1 VRAASQVVRRAG
13 KVGWRTAGLLFW
25 RGNELQEGDAMTR
38 LREFLE
44 EEHATAHFHP
54 HRPAF
59 TAQEVAATEHV
70 PGRAMAKVVMAV
82 ADGRMVMLVLP
93 APLRVDLARVRDGL
107 RAGDVRLAGEDEF
120 ASLFP
125 DCEAGA
131 MPPFGHL
138 YGMDV
143 YVDPALADSGVVLF
157 EAGTHSQVG
166 IIPFDEFQRLEHP
179 HLLSFAV

>member
-1 VRAASQVVRRAG
+1 VL
-13 KVGWRTAGLLFW
+13 T
-25 RGNELQEGDAMTR
+25 TR

-44 EEHATAHFHP
+44 DERATAHFHP
-54 HRPAF
+54 HPPAF
-59 TAQEVAATEHV
+59 TAQEVAAVEHV

-107 RAGDVRLAGEDEF
+107 GAHDVRLAGEDEF
-120 ASLFP
+120 AGIFP

-138 YGMDV
+138 YGLDV
-143 YVDPALADSGVVLF
+143 YVDPALADSATVLF
-157 EAGTHSQVG
+157 EAGTHTQVAAM
-166 IIPFDEFQRLEHP
+166 PFDEFQRLEHP
-179 HLLSFAV
+179 HLLPFAE